1 MDIPRNFASGMD
13 QLHQQASETMALE
26 EFGDPAYRSALQVL
40 LNSYDATAQLSD
52 MGRVSAWMMMLNCL
66 RGRLLAVDGI
76 GSLAA
81 TQPATAQRP
90 LFIVGLPRTGTT
102 ILHRL
107 LASHP
112 DNQALEYWLSSFPQP
127 RPAADT
133 WADNASFQEVN
144 LSLEML
150 NRINPELK
158 KIHEMS
164 AEGAD
169 ECRMLLMQSFVNV
182 TFQSNADLADYETWL
197 YDADLRPAYQLYRDS
212 LRLIGSNEPDKRWV
226 LKDPSHLWSMDVL
239 LEYFP
244 DAMVI
249 QTHRDPVKLIPSV
262 SSLVLTARR
271 MQEPEVT
278 AAEIGRR
285 ELVQWQRVWNKTIA
299 VRRQQPERFIDVF
312 FDDFMADP
320 VAVVKSIYAQCG
332 DELDAA
338 QESAMRNWMRDNPQ
352 AKHGGHSY
360 SAEEFGLS
368 ERGIRDTFSEYCD
381 FFGV

>member
-1 MDIPRNFASGMD
+1 MEIPDRFAGCVD
-13 QLHQQASETMALE
+13 LLHAQASESTDLHD
-26 EFGDPAYRSALQVL
+26 FGDAAYRDALQVL
-40 LNSYDATAQLSD
+40 LDSYDATAQLSEL
-52 MGRVSAWMMMLNCL
+52 GRISAWMMMRNSL
-66 RGRLLAVDGI
+66 RGRLVAVEGI
-76 GSLAA
+76 RRHAA
-81 TQPATAQRP
+81 DLPATVRRP

-127 RPAADT
+127 RPAADS
-133 WADNASFQEVN
+133 WALNADFQEVRQ
-144 LSLEML
+144 SLEML
-150 NRINPELK
+150 DRVNPELK

-182 TFQSNADLADYETWL
+182 TFQSNANLADYEAWL
-197 YDADLRPAYQLYRDS
+197 YDADLRPAYKLYRDS
-212 LRLIGSNEPDKRWV
+212 LRLIAANEPHKRWV

-239 LEYFP
+239 LEFFP

-271 MQEPEVT
+271 MQEPDVT
-278 AAEIGRR
+278 AAEVGRR
-285 ELVQWQRVWNKTIA
+285 ELAQWQRVWNKTIA
-299 VRRQQPERFIDVF
+299 VRRQYPQRFIDVY
-312 FDDFMADP
+312 FDDFVNDP
-320 VAVVKSIYAQCG
+320 VAVVKTIYEQCG
-332 DELDAA
+332 EELGAPH
-338 QESAMRNWMRDNPQ
+338 EVSMRNWMQSNP
-352 AKHGGHSY
+352 ASKYGGHSY

-368 ERGIRDTFSEYCD
+368 EGGIRDAFGEYCD
-381 FFGV
+381 FFDV